1 MPVEH
6 GESSPAP
13 LLPLSSAPPS
23 KLPPLQPGHTQP
35 TSLDHG
41 LFLLS
46 AAVTGQMT
54 LEQHPREVSVQEG
67 NEITFEC
74 NMRGDDMTKYYMYWY
89 RQDPWGAPE
98 CIWRGRY
105 TYGEGFQDGFEGS
118 IDESKNRFTL
128 QVLAA
133 KPEDAA
139 TYYCGARI
147 TLEQLCSKVNQKP
160 KR

>member
-46 AAVTGQMT
+46 AAVTGQVT
-54 LEQHPREVSVQEG
+54 LEQHPREVTVQDG

-74 NMRGDDMTKYYMYWY
+74 TMSGGDMSNYLMYWY
-89 RQDPWGAPE
+89 RQGPKGALE
-98 CIWRGRY
+98 WIYRELAG
-105 TYGEGFQDGFEGS
+105 YGEGFQDRFKGGV
-118 IDESKNRFTL
+118 ESSRTTL
-128 QVLAA
+128 QILAA
-133 KPEDAA
+133 KQGDAA
-139 TYYCGARI
+139 TYYCGAES
-147 TLEQLCSKVNQKP
+147 LWSNSAAK
-160 KR
+160 